1 MLSCYAAAGTTR
13 HGPQQQEVGEW
24 RVAGPWQHFFNGSF
38 AIKLPLN
45 L

>member
-1 MLSCYAAAGTTR
+1 MLSCYAAAGTTAR
-13 HGPQQQEVGEW
+13 PPGSKSAW
-24 RVAGPWQHFFNGSF
+24 SWQHFFNGSF